1 MLVEL
6 SNEQRVWMIG
16 DPHLGRRFETGVPL
30 HRRGEREK
38 GQMRRFKGELAT
50 DCDINIM
57 VGDLFDHPQ
66 VALSVVVEA
75 ADAVLAAA
83 EDRPRTQFF
92 MMAGNH
98 DRSRQLGTIGAW
110 EIFRRLI
117 LCRADNLFVVDE
129 PGEAEQIAF
138 FPWQWGV
145 SAVEQLK
152 GRRSKEVLLAV
163 GHWDLHSFGGDDS
176 HLAPTA
182 ELHER
187 FPNLETIASGH
198 YHLEGNWPVGDHSVA
213 CTGSMEP
220 YSHAEDPD
228 AELYVTLSLE
238 QLAATD
244 PADLLNK
251 HVRVLLQP
259 GDELPTDLDCL
270 ALTGKRA
277 APAEDE
283 DESVAE
289 RLGSFDWSAILEE
302 CLKDVPQEVR
312 EFIDER
318 LHPTE

>member
-6 SNEQRVWMIG
+6 PCDSRVWMIG

-38 GQMRRFKGELAT
+38 GQMARFKEELAT

-57 VGDLFDHPQ
+57 VGDLFDHPG
-66 VALSVVVEA
+66 VSLSVVIEA
-75 ADAVLAAA
+75 ADAVLDAAA
-83 EDRPRTQFF
+83 RRPKTDFF

-98 DRSRQLGTIGAW
+98 DRSRQLGSIGAW

-117 LCRADNLFVVDE
+117 EGARPNLFVVDT
-129 PGEAEQIAF
+129 PGQVETVYF
-138 FPWQWGV
+138 FPWQWGIA
-145 SAVEQLK
+145 AVDQLPE
-152 GRRSKEVLLAV
+152 RRNAEVTLAV

-176 HLAPTA
+176 HLAPVK

-198 YHLEGNWPVGDHSVA
+198 YHLEGNWPVDGIDVR

-228 AELYVTLSLE
+228 GELYVTLSLE
-238 QLAATD
+238 QIHAAD
-244 PADLLNK
+244 PDDLRNK
-251 HVRVLLQP
+251 HVRVLLAD
-259 GDELPTDLDCL
+259 GEELPADLDCL
-270 ALTGKRA
+270 ALTGKRVA
-277 APAEDE
+277 ADDDE
-283 DESVAE
+283 GESVAE
-289 RLGSFDWSAILEE
+289 RLGAFDWAAILDE
-302 CLKDVPQEVR
+302 CLKDVPPRVR

-318 LHPTE
+318 LHPAE